1 MIKRIGQW
9 SNLFSI
15 WEVFMQAHCYGYI
28 LGKNPGIFPM
38 LRGGITIFWDRW
50 ENTFY
55 SKKTE
60 KSVIYCIPTLRLT
73 MLQQLHWMDWR
84 PLTFILNASTI
95 SILKKNV
102 RGRRKFL
109 GFWPKETHFG
119 GSWENCHLNFE
130 LMWVF
135 LQKMWRPKWPPWG
148 HFLGATAKNW

>member
-84 PLTFILNASTI
+84 PPYIHSKCWYYKYTEKECARQAKIFRILTQRDTFWWLM
-95 SILKKNV
+95 
-102 RGRRKFL
+102 RKLSSCFWAHVYIEV
-109 GFWPKETHFG
+109 GF
-119 GSWENCHLNFE
+119 
-130 LMWVF
+130 
-135 LQKMWRPKWPPWG
+135 
-148 HFLGATAKNW
+148 